1 MQSTS
6 LSSQALAALCALILL
21 PAAAAH
27 AQVLTNS
34 QALDSLGGAPDAQPK
49 PQEDK
54 HVQAV
59 PPQHRAPP
67 AVKKENESSKK
78 PGTAK
83 TNASSAPAQ
92 PKAEQAKAA
101 ATPEKPAAASKA
113 PPAHTPP
120 AATIPP
126 APPPVPQLTEPPSD
140 IELHPFPVPPQPTVE
155 LKAVGE
161 VQPLPNGVRIT
172 FAAGSADL
180 NPTTH
185 QAILGF
191 GQRLSDKPHVRAM
204 IDAYSSG
211 MTDDPSLPRRM
222 ALSRGLAARSVLM
235 NGGIPSTRIYLRIIG
250 IPKGQSAKPDTA
262 QDHIDIYQSDAAPS

>member
-21 PAAAAH
+21 PAATAH

-34 QALDSLGGAPDAQPK
+34 QALDSLGGAPAAQPK

-54 HVQAV
+54 PVQAA
-59 PPQHRAPP
+59 PPQHKAPP
-67 AVKKENESSKK
+67 AVKKESESAKKSGPVKSKA
-78 PGTAK
+78 TA
-83 TNASSAPAQ
+83 TPAQ
-92 PKAEQAKAA
+92 PKVA
-101 ATPEKPAAASKA
+101 ATPEKPATASKA

-126 APPPVPQLTEPPSD
+126 APPPVPKLTEPPPD
-140 IELHPFPVPPQPTVE
+140 IELHPFPVPPQPTVD

-211 MTDDPSLPRRM
+211 MADDPSLPRRM

-250 IPKGQSAKPDTA
+250 IPKGQAAKPDTA